1 MALTTLVTILIIL
14 FTFYLSIGVGRMRG
28 EVPAPATTGNI
39 EFEKRFRAHYNTIE
53 NMVLFLPMMW
63 LSLAQWGDVITASIG
78 GVWLIGR
85 IIYAHH
91 YIKDPSTRTPGI
103 VISLAALLAVTVGA
117 TINGVSQL
125 L

>member
-1 MALTTLVTILIIL
+1 VTILIVI
-14 FTFYLSIGVGRMRG
+14 FTFYLSIGVGQMRG

-53 NMVLFLPMMW
+53 HMVMFLPMMW

-91 YIKDPSTRTPGI
+91 YIKDPLRRTPGLLI
-103 VISLAALLAVTVGA
+103 GLAALLAVTVGA
-117 TINGVSQL
+117 VINVVTQL
-125 L
+125 I